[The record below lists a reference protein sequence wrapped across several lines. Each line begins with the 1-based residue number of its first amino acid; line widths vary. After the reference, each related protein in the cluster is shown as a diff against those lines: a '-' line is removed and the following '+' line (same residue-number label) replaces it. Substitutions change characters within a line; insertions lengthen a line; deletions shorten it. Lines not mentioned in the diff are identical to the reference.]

1 MLLILMSLFLLFTGS
16 FSASPTC
23 KELFYHIIDDAASDV
38 TVFCLVTVDIDA
50 FGIQFDLHLFLQT
63 ATVIDQNK
71 SRDSFYPIAVAACK
85 NK

>member
-1 MLLILMSLFLLFTGS
+1 MTLLLLLLVLVMLRTPFLMLLILMSLFLLFTGS

-63 ATVIDQNK
+63 ATVID
-71 SRDSFYPIAVAACK
+71 
-85 NK
+85 